1 MGKIRIKRVSTLST
15 VLTIVLAV
23 ACAATFVYGYHQFQN
38 VKAASQAY
46 VDCEDACDELQSASD
61 YLSRQTY
68 LAVMTSD
75 VKYAANYVNEVQIQ
89 KRRDTALEKLR
100 KNFGDTEAY
109 QALETAVSHSRE
121 LEETEVL
128 AMRLSLEAAG
138 TDPLTWP
145 ARISQVKLTEAE
157 QQLSSQGK
165 RDRALSLITDEQYE
179 VALDDIRDS
188 VERCSASLIE
198 QTERAQSHA
207 TSVFKDV
214 YLKSAIIVAVFVA
227 MTLGTCAVMRHLVV
241 SPLISYNESIK
252 RGEIFPVIGAAE
264 LQSLAVT
271 YNHVYKENN
280 DNLLL
285 IRHQAEHDALT
296 GLLNRRSFDRT
307 LDAYED
313 GKHSFALILC
323 DVDTF
328 KDVNDTYGHATG
340 DKILQKVATLLQATY
355 RNIDYV
361 CRTGG
366 DEFAIVMVE
375 MTSDLAY
382 TVEEKTRAIN
392 EQLLNPDDGLPPVSL
407 SVGVAF
413 ADRERASESIY
424 TDADTALYHTKEN
437 GRCGCSRYGAF

>member
-1 MGKIRIKRVSTLST
+1 MGKIRIQRVSTLST
-15 VLTIVLAV
+15 VLTVVLAV
-23 ACAATFVYGYHQFQN
+23 ACAATFVSGYQQFQN
-38 VKAASQAY
+38 VKASSQAY
-46 VDCEDACDELQSASD
+46 VDCEEACDELQSASN
-61 YLSRQTY
+61 YLSQQTY

-89 KRRDTALEKLR
+89 KRRDEALEKL
-100 KNFGDTEAY
+100 KGPFGDTEAY
-109 QALETAVSHSRE
+109 QALEAAINHSRE

-145 ARISQVKLTEAE
+145 ARISQAKLTDAE
-157 QQLSSQGK
+157 QRLSSQEK
-165 RDRALSLITDEQYE
+165 HDRALSLITDEQYE
-179 VALDDIRDS
+179 AALDDIHDS
-188 VERCSASLIE
+188 VERCSTSLIE
-198 QTERAQSHA
+198 QTEEAQGQA
-207 TSVFKDV
+207 TAAFRGV
-214 YLKSAIIVAVFVA
+214 YLKSGAIVAVFVV

-241 SPLISYNESIK
+241 SPLVSYNESIK
-252 RGEIFPVIGAAE
+252 RGEIFPVVGAAE
-264 LQSLAVT
+264 LQSLAIT

-307 LDAYED
+307 LEVYED

-328 KDVNDTYGHATG
+328 KQVNDTYGHATG
-340 DKILQKVATLLQATY
+340 DKILQKVATLLKTTY
-355 RNIDYV
+355 RNIDFV

-366 DEFAIVMVE
+366 DEFAVVMVE

-382 TVEEKTRAIN
+382 TVEEKTRILN
-392 EQLLNPDDGLPPVSL
+392 ERLLNPDDGLPPVSL

-413 ADRERASESIY
+413 ADREQASESIY
-424 TDADTALYHTKEN
+424 KDADAALYHTKEN
-437 GRCGCSRYGAF
+437 GRCGCSLYGSF